1 VREELEATPVRLER
15 RNATSLMTRIV
26 LLASAAFALFMVT
39 YFSVG
44 WFLDAQQPQ
53 QELKRDLGPQ
63 NVDQRP

>member
-1 VREELEATPVRLER
+1 MNRF
-15 RNATSLMTRIV
+15 V
-26 LLASAAFALFMVT
+26 LWALGVCLLFLVA

-44 WFLDAQQPQ
+44 LFLDEQQPQ

>member
-1 VREELEATPVRLER
+1 
-15 RNATSLMTRIV
+15 MTRFV
-26 LLASAAFALFMVT
+26 LIAIGVFALFVVT

-44 WFLDAQQPQ
+44 LFLDAEQPQ

>member
-1 VREELEATPVRLER
+1 MREELEATPVSLER

>member
-1 VREELEATPVRLER
+1 MPSRF
-15 RNATSLMTRIV
+15 V
-26 LLASAAFALFMVT
+26 LWAIAVCALFAVA

-44 WFLDAQQPQ
+44 WFLDEQQPQ